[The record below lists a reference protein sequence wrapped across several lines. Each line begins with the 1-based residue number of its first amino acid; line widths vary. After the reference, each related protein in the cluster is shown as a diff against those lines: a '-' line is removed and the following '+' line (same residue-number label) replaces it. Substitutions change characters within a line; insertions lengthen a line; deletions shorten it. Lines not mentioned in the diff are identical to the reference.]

1 MVDRLVRQR
10 DRALVR
16 RSALAEGKGRVT
28 IIAAAGDMMA
38 ADSASF
44 QNDLMF
50 KSVEPKIIRTPCGGL
65 IGATGASGDA
75 YILRHW
81 VAAGMAFDKPPKFSW
96 TNIENDSSIL
106 WLWLKPDLTVWMGD
120 ATMNHWLVPSPS
132 AVGYGTQYLHGLL
145 DCGATLE
152 SAVRRTIARMPY
164 LGGEV
169 QVEQLTRIHSEEEV

>member
-1 MVDRLVRQR
+1 MC
-10 DRALVR
+10 
-16 RSALAEGKGRVT
+16 
-28 IIAAAGDMMA
+28 

-50 KSVEPKIIRTPCGGL
+50 RSAEPKIVHAPGGGL
-65 IGATGASGDA
+65 IGATGAAGDT
-75 YILRHW
+75 YILRRW
-81 VAAGMAFDKPPKFSW
+81 VIDGMAFDKPPRFSF
-96 TNIENDSSIL
+96 TNVEHDSSIL

-120 ATMNHWLVPSPS
+120 ATMNHWLVPTPC

-145 DCGATLE
+145 DTGTTLE

-169 QVEQLTRIHSEEEV
+169 QTEALDPSVVIRHTKTDLPEGWPPGQESRGMTRERAWAEYRLKQGSAE